1 MFYRVVDQK
10 EKNHQLSMEDFL
22 SGEYLKEIPFDNTG
36 TVTYCA
42 DKINPK
48 YQMEVLRNASKLD
61 DRLKAFIQKYANLIE
76 ADKNSLYDSW
86 KIPKKHGG
94 LRTIDAPKEELRNA
108 LDELV
113 SILKN
118 DFGCRKMYHTSAFA
132 YMEGRSTIKCAK
144 RHADNKSMWFAR
156 YDIHDFFGST
166 SLDFV
171 MEMLKH
177 IYPFNILM
185 CYTACREHL
194 RTALSLGFKN
204 GGLPQGTP
212 LSPIITNIMM
222 IPFDFTV
229 ANGLRKFKVE
239 KDGREFYQRFVFTRY
254 SDDMYVSSRYDFNPK
269 QIENYICD
277 TLKELGAPF
286 ALNREKTKYN
296 SNQGSVPNWI
306 LGVQINAQNNITVG
320 NKRKKYAESA
330 LLTYARDRKSGFK
343 WDLGDLRHLMGELS
357 YIKSVEKEN
366 YKKLM
371 DKINQK
377 AGLDVWNTINDE
389 IKLRVC

>member
-10 EKNHQLSMEDFL
+10 EKSRQLSLDDFL
-22 SGEYLKEIPFDNTG
+22 TGKVIKEVPFDSTG
-36 TVTYCA
+36 TVTSCA
-42 DKINPK
+42 EKISPK
-48 YQMEVLRNASKLD
+48 YQYEVMQNAV
-61 DRLKAFIQKYANLIE
+61 RLNARLEEFNEKYADLIE
-76 ADKNSLYDSW
+76 ADKNTLYDSW

-94 LRTIDAPKEELRNA
+94 LRKIDAPKEELRNA

-132 YMEGRSTIKCAK
+132 YMEGRSTVKCAR
-144 RHADNKSMWFAR
+144 RHASNESKWFAR
-156 YDIHDFFGST
+156 FDIHDFFGST
-166 SLDFV
+166 TLEFV
-171 MEMLKH
+171 LEMLKH

-185 CYTACREHL
+185 CYTACRDNL
-194 RTALSLGFKN
+194 AKALSLGFKN

-239 KDGREFYQRFVFTRY
+239 KDGREFHQSFVYTRY

-269 QIENYICD
+269 QIEDYICNA
-277 TLKELGAPF
+277 LKEQGAPF
-286 ALNREKTKYN
+286 ELNREKTKYN

-306 LGVQINAQNNITVG
+306 LGVQINAQNDITVG
-320 NKRKKYAESA
+320 RKRKKNIEAA
-330 LLTYARDRKSGFK
+330 LLTYAKDAQSGIQ
-343 WDLGDLRHLMGELS
+343 WELGDLRHMMGELS
-357 YIKSVEKEN
+357 YIKSVEAGN
-366 YKKLM
+366 YKKFM
-371 DKINQK
+371 ERVNEK
-377 AGLDVWNTINDE
+377 AGFNVWKAVNEE
-389 IKLRVC
+389 IKCRVC